1 MKTLKQNIVLIA
13 AITMLLLSCQKN
25 IETDKV
31 ASAQTDDAATNSLLK
46 SNNCLITHYQDD
58 YSPFGFALNI
68 SYNNRKEPDTVAISY
83 DGTNYVAAQYD
94 KFERLSKITFLN
106 PALQQYEAFKYDWSL
121 LPTKMLL
128 IVSNYKDYGQTDSV
142 NAITYFK
149 YNYKGEMI
157 QMKQTNVWYPGYDIT
172 YEYKYN
178 NNGNV
183 ISIKHIPQTGTAY
196 TEYAFTSYD
205 NKPNFIT
212 GSIWIRYMLIYTGL
226 DPFYQ
231 LLFSKNNPKDWTWYN
246 SYGIP
251 GAHEIFTSSFTYNNE
266 GFANTV
272 NMSVEDNVYGN
283 FTVTRN
289 AVSTC
294 DNFAAVPNHISSV
307 KSLIPLNTIKKFS
320 TQLPSPLYNKK

>member
-1 MKTLKQNIVLIA
+1 MKTLKQNITLIA
-13 AITMLLLSCQKN
+13 AITISLISCQKN
-25 IETDKV
+25 IETDKI
-31 ASAQTDDAATNSLLK
+31 ASAQTDDAATNNLLK
-46 SNNCLITHYQDD
+46 FNSCLIRHYQDD
-58 YSPFGFALNI
+58 YSGFSFDI
-68 SYNNRKEPDTVAISY
+68 SYNNHREPDSLQINSNGIHEAT
-83 DGTNYVAAQYD
+83 TFD
-94 KFERLSKITFLN
+94 KFGRLSKITF
-106 PALQQYEAFKYDWSL
+106 PYSTVQDYETLKYERSFLPSKL
-121 LPTKMLL
+121 LY
-128 IVSNYKDYGQTDSV
+128 IVPNYKDYGQTDSV
-142 NAITYFK
+142 NAIIYFK

-183 ISIKHIPQTGTAY
+183 KSITHIPESGTAY

-205 NKPNFIT
+205 NEPNFMT
-212 GSIWIRYMLIYTGL
+212 GSIWIRYMLLNTGF

-272 NMSVEDNVYGN
+272 NLNVADNVYGD
-283 FTVTRN
+283 FTSTRS
-289 AVSTC
+289 AISTC
-294 DNFAAVPNHISSV
+294 DNFDAISNNHSSN
-307 KSLIPLNTIKKFS
+307 KSLIPLNIIK
-320 TQLPSPLYNKK
+320 QYNQRQPSPYYHKKTAN